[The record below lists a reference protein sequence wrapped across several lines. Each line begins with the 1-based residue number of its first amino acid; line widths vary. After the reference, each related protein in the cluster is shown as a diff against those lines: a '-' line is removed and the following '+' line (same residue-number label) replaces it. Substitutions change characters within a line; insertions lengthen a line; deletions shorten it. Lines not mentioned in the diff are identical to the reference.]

1 MFKNSS
7 PDQFLKGIEMYGNKG
22 DGIGKETGKGIRQF
36 TRGRGDREI
45 KLRRGGREGR
55 GGMVVGR

>member
-7 PDQFLKGIEMYGNKG
+7 PDQFLKGIERYRNKG

-36 TRGRGDREI
+36 TRGRGDRGI
-45 KLRRGGREGR
+45 KLRRGGREGE
-55 GGMVVGR
+55 GW